1 MIKATSTWSRQLCL
15 AIVSANLTALCA
27 FAPSASLA
35 ATGKCETLSNAPI
48 KDTAI
53 LSAQTTSD
61 TLPEPDLLPSHGISA
76 KNVNPLLRGMPA
88 FCRVK
93 ARLSPV
99 KGSVIG
105 VEMWLPEVWNGKLLA
120 VGNHGFGGEFE
131 RGDMAVGLR
140 RGYAVI
146 STDLGHPGTPNAQGG
161 MNVGSAVFA
170 QDNEV
175 AIDDFAWRAN
185 HEMTVAA
192 KNLVELYYGVAARRS
207 YFLAC
212 SNGGRQAM
220 REVQQF
226 PADYDGV
233 IAGSAGM
240 NWTGFMAQDLWQ
252 YQAGAL
258 PSGKRLS
265 AEAIALAHKA
275 VVSACDRLDGLA
287 DGLIANPLAC
297 HWKPDA
303 LLCKTGSAPG
313 TCLSAEEIAAIER
326 IEAPMRDPRTGEVAY
341 YGMAPGSELLW
352 TSPNGQIAAL
362 NRVAT
367 DYYRYMVARD
377 PKWSATDGL
386 KSNAFDIW
394 RASKAPGTPGAR
406 IDSINPDIAA
416 FRDRGGKLIQYHGW
430 SDQAMSPGYSVKYY
444 SQVVDKQP
452 GAERLAKTQSFYR
465 LFMAPGMAH
474 CYGGEGPTNFGGLDH
489 DPLPSYDA
497 DHDVLEALDR
507 WVENGVAP
515 KQLVATEFSEPGV
528 VKRQMPL
535 CPYPQV
541 AMYVAGDPKSAKS
554 FQCKAP
560 SKKTSRG

>member
-1 MIKATSTWSRQLCL
+1 MTDAVIIDAVRT
-15 AIVSANLTALCA
+15 
-27 FAPSASLA
+27 PG
-35 ATGKCETLSNAPI
+35 GK
-48 KDTAI
+48 
-53 LSAQTTSD
+53 
-61 TLPEPDLLPSHGISA
+61 
-76 KNVNPLLRGMPA
+76 R
-88 FCRVK
+88 
-93 ARLSPV
+93 
-99 KGSVIG
+99 
-105 VEMWLPEVWNGKLLA
+105 NGKLRNWHAADLA
-120 VGNHGFGGEFE
+120 SETLKALVERNDLDSALVDDVIMGCVMQVGEQSLNVGRNAVLAAGFPESVPATTLDRQCGSSQQAQHFG
-131 RGDMAVGLR
+131 
-140 RGYAVI
+140 
-146 STDLGHPGTPNAQGG
+146 AQG
-161 MNVGSAVFA
+161 V
-170 QDNEV
+170 
-175 AIDDFAWRAN
+175 
-185 HEMTVAA
+185 
-192 KNLVELYYGVAARRS
+192 
-207 YFLAC
+207 LA
-212 SNGGRQAM
+212 GA
-220 REVQQF
+220 
-226 PADYDGV
+226 YDGV

-430 SDQAMSPGYSVKYY
+430 SDQAMSPGYSVKY
-444 SQVVDKQP
+444 
-452 GAERLAKTQSFYR
+452 
-465 LFMAPGMAH
+465 
-474 CYGGEGPTNFGGLDH
+474 
-489 DPLPSYDA
+489 
-497 DHDVLEALDR
+497 
-507 WVENGVAP
+507 
-515 KQLVATEFSEPGV
+515 
-528 VKRQMPL
+528 
-535 CPYPQV
+535 
-541 AMYVAGDPKSAKS
+541 
-554 FQCKAP
+554 
-560 SKKTSRG
+560 